1 MIKVNEHN
9 GQQLRIKKLP
19 SSLPADRE
27 SVFFLNVL
35 DIPPRP
41 ENLQNQN
48 TVQLAI
54 KSRIKLFTG
63 PLR

>member
-1 MIKVNEHN
+1 MVNSFVLKAAV
-9 GQQLRIKKLP
+9 QLACGSRIRL
-19 SSLPADRE
+19 
-27 SVFFLNVL
+27 FLNVL

-54 KSRIKLFTG
+54 KSRIKLFIG